1 MKLKNILY
9 TALLG
14 GTAFV
19 ATACNDYLDVSKE
32 MNENQTVDKTWDNP
46 NYTRNWYGNIYLC
59 VSEFSETGSECTA
72 FKNPWSNL
80 AGEISSQMSP
90 SRDAMVAGYTASS
103 APYHRWATLYQY
115 IRQANMF
122 IKYAHDNG
130 VGSDQSLIT
139 ASEIARMKDEAR
151 FLIAYSY
158 FSIFELYGPFCIAD
172 SIDNPAYPEL
182 GADYYPRLTVKQ
194 SVEYI
199 DQLLADVLS
208 RDNLPETVITT
219 KGATPKDDAFNL
231 RECMRPTK
239 IAARALRAKL
249 WVYAAS
255 PLFNG
260 QWHIAGIQ
268 DVKNKEGEQ
277 LFSSTPDESR
287 WQKAK
292 QYLEE
297 LLQACE
303 ADGHGLYTWSNS
315 AGGVDP
321 SMSIYRL
328 FQDFNREILWSS
340 TENSYSDQYKMEKR
354 TNPRGVNS
362 CYGTVGPTQ
371 EAVDMFFTSNG
382 LTINQDPNYHED
394 ALVQVV
400 NPTYDDTGANTWT
413 DAGIFNMYANREP
426 RFYQDVIY
434 QGQSWFQVFETKADV
449 ANKYHV
455 DFSLHGDAGPDSRD
469 TPLTGYLLGK
479 FKNRSVNHASGDRQ
493 TYARNSIIYR
503 VAEFYLMYAEVLN
516 ELGQGEEAIKWIDKV
531 RERAGVPTYEH
542 MIGNTQVKDGGTFQ
556 LSTKEAIREAIQRET
571 FVELYCEGQWFF
583 NARRWLICGPGQLAD
598 QTRFSGMNEY
608 GTTDIPIGTQGSYYN
623 RTVIEKRQWSDK
635 MYLWPIHHNV
645 IELGQGNIPQNPGW

>member
-1 MKLKNILY
+1 MKIKNILY
-9 TALLG
+9 SAILVCAVFT
-14 GTAFV
+14 V
-19 ATACNDYLDVSKE
+19 ASCEDYLDVSKE

-59 VSEFSETGSECTA
+59 MSEFSETGSECTA

-122 IKYAHDNG
+122 IKYAHDEG
-130 VGSDQSLIT
+130 VGSDQSRIS
-139 ASEIARMKDEAR
+139 ADEIARMKDEAR

-172 SIDNPAYPEL
+172 SIDDAAYPQL
-182 GADYYPRLTVKQ
+182 GAEYYKRESVERC
-194 SVEYI
+194 VEYI
-199 DQLLADVLS
+199 DGILADVLS

-219 KGATPKDDAFNL
+219 KGETPSKDAFNL
-231 RECMRPTK
+231 RECVRPTK
-239 IAARALRAKL
+239 ITARALRAKL

-260 QWHIAGIQ
+260 GWNISGLS
-268 DVKNKEGEQ
+268 DVKTNDGTQ
-277 LFSSTPDESR
+277 VFNTTPDATR

-292 QYLEE
+292 LHLEE
-297 LLQACE
+297 LLEACE
-303 ADGHGLYTWSNS
+303 TDGHGLYTWTN
-315 AGGVDP
+315 ANGGVDA
-321 SMSIYRL
+321 SMSVYRL

-340 TENSYSDQYKMEKR
+340 TSNSYSDQYKMEKR

-371 EAVDMFFTSNG
+371 ESVDMFFTDKG
-382 LTINQDPNYHED
+382 LTIDQDPDYRED
-394 ALVQVV
+394 ALVSVT
-400 NPTYDDTGANTWT
+400 NHCYTDDGSATKSDANV
-413 DAGIFNMYANREP
+413 FSMYADREP
-426 RFYQDVIY
+426 RFYQAVIY
-434 QGQSWFQVFETKADV
+434 QGRSWYKVYADKG
-449 ANKYHV
+449 ATEAAYTV

-493 TYARNSIIYR
+493 VYSRNSIIYR
-503 VAEFYLMYAEVLN
+503 LAEFYLMYAEVLN

-531 RERAGVPTYEH
+531 RERAGVPTYQS
-542 MIGNTQVKDGGTFQ
+542 MIGHTAVRGGGTFQ
-556 LSTKEAIREAIQRET
+556 LATQADIREAIQRES
-571 FVELYCEGQWFF
+571 FVELFCEGQWFF
-583 NARRWLICGPGQLAD
+583 NARRWLICGSGQMAD
-598 QTRFSGMNEY
+598 QTRFSGMDEY
-608 GTTDIPIGTQGSYYN
+608 GEVNVPIGTQGSFYH
-623 RTVIEKRQWSDK
+623 RTTIEKRQWSDK

-645 IELGQGNIPQNPGW
+645 IELGKGNVPQNPGW